1 MKKKPLVAVVA
12 LVLLGASCGPSSAL
26 SAPTGATVAPTAAAE
41 TVLAESTVAPE
52 QRDDLFDN
60 PTDPKPDGDATFEP
74 ISVPEYGIEAVVP
87 TGWIKVLDE
96 YYIAPDQSVELLI
109 RENQTEAMEDF
120 LAFWGASGAIA
131 EKEVNGLAWTLRQLW
146 RRQDN
151 VAGYVATCPSENGF
165 YMVLLVTA
173 RRERQTGLYDAVLL
187 PIVEA
192 FTIGLPGD

>member
-1 MKKKPLVAVVA
+1 MKTKRLLVVAA
-12 LVLLGASCGPSSAL
+12 LVLLVASCGPSAAL
-26 SAPTGATVAPTAAAE
+26 SAPTGATVAPTVAAE
-41 TVLAESTVAPE
+41 TAPPESAAAPE
-52 QRDDLFDN
+52 QGGDLFDI
-60 PTDPKPDGDATFEP
+60 PADPKPDLNATFEP

-87 TGWIKVLDE
+87 VGWIKVLDE

-109 RENQTEAMEDF
+109 RENQTEALEDF

-131 EKEVNGLAWTLRQLW
+131 EKEANGLTWTLRQLW